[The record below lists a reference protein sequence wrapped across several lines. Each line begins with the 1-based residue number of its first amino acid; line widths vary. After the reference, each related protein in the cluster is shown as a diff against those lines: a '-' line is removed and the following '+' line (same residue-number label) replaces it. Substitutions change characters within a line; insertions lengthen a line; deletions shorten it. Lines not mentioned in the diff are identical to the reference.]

1 MTTIYD
7 TIVWLQSDT
16 SAEQFPI
23 VEFSA
28 DTDMATL
35 GWVSLTSTD
44 QPEIVVTQVTAEE
57 FRAIAKGT
65 DGYLAVEHRV
75 NAALKRLDLKCSW
88 LVRVD
93 DGPNVAGGSFQ
104 MFREAYRPPKL
115 FFETF
120 LVTRWHRRP
129 VVRLAPSSS
138 VTVEKSSFSSDPFN
152 DAARLLKENPDEPA
166 RFHQALD

>member
-16 SAEQFPI
+16 SAELFPI

-75 NAALKRLDLKCSW
+75 NAALKRFDLKCSW

-115 FFETF
+115 FFRDIFSDALAQEASRT
-120 LVTRWHRRP
+120 TRAEFERNGGK
-129 VVRLAPSSS
+129 VIVL
-138 VTVEKSSFSSDPFN
+138 
-152 DAARLLKENPDEPA
+152 
-166 RFHQALD
+166 Q

>member
-28 DTDMATL
+28 DTDMATM

-57 FRAIAKGT
+57 FRAIADGT

-75 NAALKRLDLKCSW
+75 NAALERFDLKCSW

-93 DGPNVAGGSFQ
+93 DGSNVAGGSFQ

-115 FFETF
+115 FFRDIFHSDSLAQEASRT
-120 LVTRWHRRP
+120 TRAEFERNGGK
-129 VVRLAPSSS
+129 VIVL
-138 VTVEKSSFSSDPFN
+138 
-152 DAARLLKENPDEPA
+152 
-166 RFHQALD
+166 Q

>member
-44 QPEIVVTQVTAEE
+44 QPEIVVTQVT
-57 FRAIAKGT
+57 G
-65 DGYLAVEHRV
+65 
-75 NAALKRLDLKCSW
+75 
-88 LVRVD
+88 
-93 DGPNVAGGSFQ
+93 
-104 MFREAYRPPKL
+104 
-115 FFETF
+115 
-120 LVTRWHRRP
+120 
-129 VVRLAPSSS
+129 
-138 VTVEKSSFSSDPFN
+138 
-152 DAARLLKENPDEPA
+152 
-166 RFHQALD
+166 

>member
-16 SAEQFPI
+16 SAELFPI

-75 NAALKRLDLKCSW
+75 NAALKRFDLKCSW

-93 DGPNVAGGSFQ
+93 DGLNVAGGSFQ

-115 FFETF
+115 FFRDIFSDALAQEASRT
-120 LVTRWHRRP
+120 TRAEFERNGGK
-129 VVRLAPSSS
+129 VIVL
-138 VTVEKSSFSSDPFN
+138 
-152 DAARLLKENPDEPA
+152 
-166 RFHQALD
+166 Q